1 MAPLWYA
8 LLSKKLEAIVLL
20 LRYGAS
26 LDSCCGEQSIEGVL
40 AEEVT
45 IKIRNAPWS
54 ARDYGDLPATLVC
67 LFSGVRRA
75 GSYAR
80 YLQLPLCKEV
90 MFLRSRALR
99 RRTTS
104 KDPVLTFICRA
115 PNEIA
120 WHVLSFWRA
129 TTAE

>member
-1 MAPLWYA
+1 MHR
-8 LLSKKLEAIVLL
+8 KLDAVVLL

-26 LDSCCGEQSIEGVL
+26 LDSCRGQQSIEGVL
-40 AEEVT
+40 AEDLAQ
-45 IKIRNAPWS
+45 KIRHEQLVPWS
-54 ARDYGDLPATLVC
+54 TERDYGDLPATLVG

-99 RRTTS
+99 RGRS
-104 KDPVLTFICRA
+104 SSDPVLAFVCRA

-120 WHVLSFWRA
+120 WHVLGFWRA
-129 TTAE
+129 TTTE

>member
-1 MAPLWYA
+1 M
-8 LLSKKLEAIVLL
+8 L

-26 LDSCCGEQSIEGVL
+26 LDSCRGQQSIEGVL
-40 AEEVT
+40 AEVVT
-45 IKIRNAPWS
+45 ERIRLGPGLTG
-54 ARDYGDLPATLVC
+54 RDYGDLPAKLVV

-80 YLQLPLCKEV
+80 YKQLPLCKEV

-99 RRTTS
+99 RRRTS
-104 KDPVLTFICRA
+104 SDPVLAFVCRA

-120 WHVLSFWRA
+120 WHVLGFWRA
-129 TTAE
+129 RTECNF